1 MSWLSPLLNLVVDRL
16 IDRLATKLAE
26 KIDIELEAAVDAAL
40 DQTEMR
46 IRELLN
52 GAEARLQAAVGL
64 GQGAARSV
72 VGLAGQKLEEAAQAA
87 GMVPVSAVQKA
98 SKDAATD
105 AVAVAAKEI
114 RTTLRRQAKAAGLSP
129 LFREVPDR

>member
-1 MSWLSPLLNLVVDRL
+1 MSCLSPLLNLVVGRL

-26 KIDIELEAAVDAAL
+26 KIDIELEAAVDVAL

-64 GQGAARSV
+64 GQGAAVFST
-72 VGLAGQKLEEAAQAA
+72 GQELEEAAHAA
-87 GMVPVSAVQKA
+87 GMVPVSTMQAATKA
-98 SKDAATD
+98 AARDAA
-105 AVAVAAKEI
+105 AVATEEI
-114 RTTLRRQAKAAGLSP
+114 LTTLRRQGKTAGLGP
-129 LFREVPDR
+129 GFREVPDR